1 MVKVS
6 VAKLMSDWDVMIGN
20 VEKDETLRTPQ
31 VQELRQQLLEARQ
44 KLKEL
49 LDQQSHLEGLRKGV
63 TQQVQLAK
71 ELGFDVAIKLRGAIR
86 SHHGHRHPG
95 LTSFR
100 MRPIPQRPRH
110 RRQEEESQP
119 PSEAGPSGPDPVS
132 RD

>member
-6 VAKLMSDWDVMIGN
+6 VAKLMSDWDVMIAN
-20 VEKDETLRTPQ
+20 VGKDETLRTPQ
-31 VQELRQQLLEARQ
+31 VEELRRQLLAARQ

-49 LDQQSHLEGLRKGV
+49 LDEQNHLEGLRKGV
-63 TQQVQLAK
+63 TQQVQVTK
-71 ELGFDVAIKLRGAIR
+71 ELGFDVAIKLRSAIR
-86 SHHGHRHPG
+86 SHHGHRYPG

-100 MRPIPQRPRH
+100 MRPIPQRSRR

-119 PSEAGPSGPDPVS
+119 PSEAGPSGPDPAS